1 LGTLDWHFA
10 GAPCQPVTLNVRK
23 GEKEMSDLLVSIYCP
38 FCHKH
43 TALQIASARWEHPI
57 CGKGTT
63 TCAWIKS
70 QNEIWWIGICNSCHN
85 PVLVKNRGEVIYPSP
100 LPTPSDERIPE
111 HIRKDLDEAKI
122 CFSVKAYRACAV
134 MARRAIQ
141 AAAIDK
147 GAQKEKLVE
156 QINELE
162 EKEIITKEL
171 KEWAT
176 VVRWVGN
183 DAAHPGNEEVSK
195 EDAEDILKLAEQF
208 LNVIYVTPAIALEMK
223 RKRGK

>member
-1 LGTLDWHFA
+1 
-10 GAPCQPVTLNVRK
+10 
-23 GEKEMSDLLVSIYCP
+23 MSDLLVSIYCP

-147 GAQKEKLVE
+147 GAQKEKLV
-156 QINELE
+156 
-162 EKEIITKEL
+162 
-171 KEWAT
+171 
-176 VVRWVGN
+176 GN